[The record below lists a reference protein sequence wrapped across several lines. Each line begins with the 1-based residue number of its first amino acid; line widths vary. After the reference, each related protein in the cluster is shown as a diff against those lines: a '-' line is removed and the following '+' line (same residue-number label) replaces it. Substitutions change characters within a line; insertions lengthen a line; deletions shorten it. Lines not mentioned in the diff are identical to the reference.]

1 MGPATH
7 DRPADDA
14 LARAV
19 AQGDQ
24 HALAEIYRR
33 YGGAVWGL
41 ARRVLR
47 DDHLA
52 EEVCQ
57 TVFTELWSAPER
69 FDPGR
74 GSLRSWLLAVAHAR
88 SVDVVR
94 SEEARRRRQERDGQ
108 LAPAIPIEDDVE
120 ATVAGLAV
128 AGEVR
133 RALDALPPEE
143 RDPIVL
149 AYFGG
154 QTYRE
159 AARQLGQP
167 EGTVKSR
174 IRAGLARLR
183 RALEAEGVTL

>member
-7 DRPADDA
+7 DRPADDV
-14 LARAV
+14 LARGV

-24 HALAEIYRR
+24 RALAEIYRR

-108 LAPAIPIEDDVE
+108 LAPAIPIEGDVE
-120 ATVAGLAV
+120 GTVAGLTV
-128 AGEVR
+128 ADEVR
-133 RALDALPPEE
+133 RALDALPTEE
-143 RDPIVL
+143 REPIVL

-154 QTYRE
+154 RTYRE
-159 AARQLGQP
+159 AAVALGQP